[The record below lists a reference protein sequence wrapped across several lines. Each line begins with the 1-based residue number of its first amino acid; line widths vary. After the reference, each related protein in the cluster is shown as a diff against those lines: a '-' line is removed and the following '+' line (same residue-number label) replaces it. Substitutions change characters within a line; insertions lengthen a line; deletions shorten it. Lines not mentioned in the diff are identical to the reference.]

1 PWRSGLTADRAGAAS
16 SSPRGQQL
24 QQQQQEVEEE
34 REVEEREVEGREV
47 EEREVEVEE
56 ERVAMM
62 ELPLR
67 PSEGFTAA
75 PVSVVP
81 RLPEPHGGGDG
92 DGGCDATVLSL
103 SAPVIHARFGH
114 AAGAWMRDPEDPSG
128 KIYVASHR
136 HGSSLL
142 EFENEAALRQG
153 RWSASHKLPYAWL
166 GTGHALHAGSLYYR
180 RAFTRTALRYDL
192 RRRHVAAWHQLH
204 DLLLPEH
211 RGAGDDH
218 DDDATAGPGS
228 PDSPGGEAGAGY
240 GGESVTFAV
249 DSGSLWVA
257 YVETEGLALV
267 LLRLGV
273 ADLAPRGEPA
283 LYRTGLSAGRFS
295 LAFLAC
301 GVLYA
306 AAPAAARHGAGG
318 GGDEDGDG
326 GATLLVPYAYDTHTG
341 ALAAPGL
348 RLRSPFRGGAGAA
361 QLSYNARDGALYAWD
376 SGRQL
381 TYNVTFT

>member
-1 PWRSGLTADRAGAAS
+1 
-16 SSPRGQQL
+16 
-24 QQQQQEVEEE
+24 
-34 REVEEREVEGREV
+34 
-47 EEREVEVEE
+47 
-56 ERVAMM
+56 MM
-62 ELPLR
+62 ELPVR

-283 LYRTGLSAGRFS
+283 LYRTGLSAGRS
-295 LAFLAC
+295 RWRSS
-301 GVLYA
+301 
-306 AAPAAARHGAGG
+306 PAASSTRRRRRRLGTAPAGG
-318 GGDEDGDG
+318 GDGDEDGDG

>member
-24 QQQQQEVEEE
+24 QQQQQQQQEVEEERKVEE
-34 REVEEREVEGREV
+34 REVEEREV

-62 ELPLR
+62 ELPVR

-192 RRRHVAAWHQLH
+192 RRRH
-204 DLLLPEH
+204 
-211 RGAGDDH
+211 
-218 DDDATAGPGS
+218 
-228 PDSPGGEAGAGY
+228 AGAGY

-306 AAPAAARHGAGG
+306 AAPAAARHGASGG
-318 GGDEDGDG
+318 GDGDEDGDG